1 MDTSFYT
8 LAIIALVLLCIILWQ
23 RYHHISVAHI
33 PGPTSES
40 FLLGQNTLLLPFSLS
55 SYSYASTG
63 NLRQFFQCQ
72 AGEADFKW
80 QEEFGGIV
88 RIRAPFGVR
97 PILEAL
103 FFHNDWVI

>member
-1 MDTSFYT
+1 MSEEYPS
-8 LAIIALVLLCIILWQ
+8 AILRSYDAV
-23 RYHHISVAHI
+23 
-33 PGPTSES
+33 ED
-40 FLLGQNTLLLPFSLS
+40 LS
-55 SYSYASTG
+55 SSEERAGFIKGSTTLYTFIDLYSYTSTG

-88 RIRAPFGVR
+88 RIKAPFGVR